1 MSLAPG
7 SQLGPYRIVS
17 QLGQGVDTIELITH
31 ISRFL
36 RCLTPHTMTDLK
48 AFPATCPNGHE
59 VRPAFTVDELKAGQ
73 VEGSLQFRCAQCD
86 IDWKPSAEENVHL
99 RRWLEEHST

>member
-1 MSLAPG
+1 MV
-7 SQLGPYRIVS
+7 GPCAAIRPS
-17 QLGQGVDTIELITH
+17 TGLLFCKEN
-31 ISRFL
+31 S
-36 RCLTPHTMTDLK
+36 TPQDRDEPE

-73 VEGSLQFRCAQCD
+73 VEGTLQFHCLQCAT
-86 IDWKPSAEENVHL
+86 DWKPTAKENAYL